1 MIGAILRALHNYI
14 IAIIQLLMSWGSPKS
29 IAPSG
34 LSPASIGF
42 LGSVQDVIKTLDWK
56 LALIKP
62 SPKIRAIIPKMESQ
76 MDKKMEIQM
85 ETGAVE
91 GFMGYAEKHLP

>member
-1 MIGAILRALHNYI
+1 
-14 IAIIQLLMSWGSPKS
+14 MSWGSPES

-34 LSPASIGF
+34 WKRGPASMGF

-62 SPKIRAIIPKMESQ
+62 FPKIRAIIPNMEGQ

-91 GFMGYAEKHLP
+91 GSMGYAEKHLP